1 MFSNKS
7 SYKAYL
13 SFPLRATLY
22 EFVRAKRLVRQ
33 ADPDAEGCLQRRVAL
48 GGALVGDAALR
59 TSSRACGTA
68 PAPASVDWV
77 GRYVD
82 GDGLGIE
89 LARGTQSPTSIVATS
104 SEWRSVGSVDSE
116 YITMVKLRGKMQSS
130 GVIHWENGA
139 EWHRE
144 PARGGGGGSAAPA
157 AARSSAPAQSS
168 RPTSAAAAGGGT
180 STHLTLSA
188 PAGGG
193 PVGAAAAGG
202 GGGGGA
208 AMAAVVGLL
217 VLAAAVGFVG
227 RSYARHGALR
237 ADLLVDD
244 ARLAAEEAKRRAP
257 LATARAR
264 ALFDAAAL
272 QGGRFA
278 RVGMAEAA
286 DADGASL
293 GQRVVAAL
301 KAAAGGVRRAASP
314 SAGDE
319 EAAAPDPEEAERY
332 KGLALDAE
340 GRYQGLQ

>member
-1 MFSNKS
+1 
-7 SYKAYL
+7 
-13 SFPLRATLY
+13 
-22 EFVRAKRLVRQ
+22 
-33 ADPDAEGCLQRRVAL
+33 
-48 GGALVGDAALR
+48 
-59 TSSRACGTA
+59 
-68 PAPASVDWV
+68 
-77 GRYVD
+77 
-82 GDGLGIE
+82 
-89 LARGTQSPTSIVATS
+89 
-104 SEWRSVGSVDSE
+104 
-116 YITMVKLRGKMQSS
+116 
-130 GVIHWENGA
+130 
-139 EWHRE
+139 
-144 PARGGGGGSAAPA
+144 
-157 AARSSAPAQSS
+157 
-168 RPTSAAAAGGGT
+168 
-180 STHLTLSA
+180 
-188 PAGGG
+188 
-193 PVGAAAAGG
+193 
-202 GGGGGA
+202 
-208 AMAAVVGLL
+208 

-319 EAAAPDPEEAERY
+319 EDFWRPGAAEEEAAAPDPEEAERY